1 MTESAMLALAGGGL
15 GLILA
20 QWGVDLFSATVG
32 KPLGADWI
40 TFAIDGR
47 VVIFALAAS
56 LVTALL
62 FGLAPAV
69 GGTRIDIRGV
79 LQGDAG
85 ASSPGPGPR
94 RARSV
99 LVAGQLA
106 LSLALVSGAASIV
119 TSSMRFSDI
128 DPGFDREKILAV
140 KVAFAGPAY
149 AQPEQRFAFV
159 DAATTRLR
167 SLRGV
172 TSVST
177 VSHLPLIDRDV
188 PYTAFALEAAAPTER
203 TPTGSVRFVDAGYI
217 AAMRIPIR
225 RGRTFTTAEARDLRD
240 RAIVINDRMARR
252 YWPDR
257 DPIGTRLHLTGSV
270 ESEGWYTIVGVV
282 GEVSQRQLPAAP
294 ENQMYL
300 PLAPARE
307 VSLMVRTASDSAAVA
322 AQARDAVQGI
332 DRSLAIST
340 NTMKATYEWYAS
352 DRRSQGLVVGTL
364 GSIALLL
371 AGLGVYGVMA
381 IMVNARSRE
390 IAIRM
395 ALGSSA
401 GAVGRLML
409 ARGLRVAAAG
419 VAAGLL
425 IATALTAFLSS
436 IFLGVR
442 AFDVGLLGAAVALL
456 GGVTLLASW
465 WPARRAMRVDPMV
478 TLKQ

>member
-1 MTESAMLALAGGGL
+1 
-15 GLILA
+15 
-20 QWGVDLFSATVG
+20 
-32 KPLGADWI
+32 
-40 TFAIDGR
+40 
-47 VVIFALAAS
+47 
-56 LVTALL
+56 L

-69 GGTRIDIRGV
+69 AGTRVDIRSI
-79 LQGDAG
+79 LQGEVG
-85 ASSPGPGPR
+85 TSGPAPR
-94 RARSV
+94 RARGL
-99 LVAGQLA
+99 LVAVQLA

-119 TSSMRFSDI
+119 MSAMRFDDI
-128 DPGFDREKILAV
+128 DPGFDREGILAV
-140 KVAFAGPAY
+140 KVAFTGAAY

-159 DAATTRLR
+159 DAATSRLR
-167 SLRGV
+167 SLPGV
-172 TSVST
+172 TAVSAA
-177 VSHLPLIDRDV
+177 SHLPLIDRDV
-188 PYTAFALEAAAPTER
+188 PYAAFVLEDGAPAER

-225 RGRTFTTAEARDLRD
+225 RGRAFTAQEARDLRD
-240 RAIVINDRMARR
+240 RAILINDTMAKR
-252 YWPDR
+252 YWADR
-257 DPIGTRLHLTGSV
+257 DPIGRKLHLTGSV

-300 PLAPARE
+300 PLAPALAM
-307 VSLMVRTASDSAAVA
+307 SLIVRTASDPAAVA
-322 AQARDAVQGI
+322 AQARDAAQGT

-340 NTMKATYEWYAS
+340 NTMKAAYEWYAS
-352 DRRSQGLVVGTL
+352 DRRSQGLVVGAL
-364 GSIALLL
+364 GGIALLL
-371 AGLGVYGVMA
+371 AGLGVYSVMA

-401 GAVGRLML
+401 GAVRRFML
-409 ARGLRVAAAG
+409 ARGLTVAAAG

-425 IATALTAFLSS
+425 VATALTAFLSS

-442 AFDVGLLGAAVALL
+442 AFDVRVLAAAIAVL

>member
-1 MTESAMLALAGGGL
+1 M
-15 GLILA
+15 
-20 QWGVDLFSATVG
+20 
-32 KPLGADWI
+32 
-40 TFAIDGR
+40 
-47 VVIFALAAS
+47 FALAAA
-56 LVTALL
+56 LVTTLL

-85 ASSPGPGPR
+85 TSTPGPGPR
-94 RARSV
+94 RARDL

-119 TSSMRFSDI
+119 TSSMRFGDI
-128 DPGFDREKILAV
+128 DPGFDKEGVLAV
-140 KVAFAGPAY
+140 KVTFTGSAY
-149 AQPEQRFAFV
+149 GQPEQRFAFV
-159 DAATTRLR
+159 DAASSRLR
-167 SLRGV
+167 SLPGV
-172 TSVST
+172 TSVSA

-188 PYTAFALEAAAPTER
+188 FYTAFAAEDAAPAER
-203 TPTGSVRFVDAGYI
+203 MPSGSVRFVDAGYI
-217 AAMRIPIR
+217 AAMRIPIHQ
-225 RGRTFTTAEARDLRD
+225 GRAFTAAEARDQRD
-240 RAIVINDRMARR
+240 RAILINDRMARR

-257 DPIGTRLHLTGSV
+257 DPIGTRLRLTGSV
-270 ESEGWYTIVGVV
+270 ETEGVYTIVGVV
-282 GEVSQRQLPAAP
+282 GEVSQRQLPAPP
-294 ENQMYL
+294 ENQLYV
-300 PLAPARE
+300 PLAPARQL
-307 VSLMVRTASDSAAVA
+307 SLMVRTTSDTAAVA
-322 AQARDAVQGI
+322 AQARDAVQAL

-340 NTMKATYEWYAS
+340 NTMKATYDWYAS

-364 GSIALLL
+364 GGIALLL

-395 ALGSSA
+395 ALGSTA
-401 GAVGRLML
+401 GAVRRLML
-409 ARGLRVAAAG
+409 GRGLTVAAAG
-419 VAAGLL
+419 VGAGLML
-425 IATALTAFLSS
+425 ATALTAFLSS

-442 AFDVGLLGAAVALL
+442 AFDVRLLGAAVALL